1 MAKKRAGLRSDLSIV
16 RGVLHTCR
24 VCTAGCNGRFFGP
37 RACSLGRVQVGR
49 HRFAG
54 LENTAAAA
62 TAQVEVPPMVVS
74 TGRLL
79 LTVGGTGGVR
89 VGVIGDQTLSLEQS
103 SVLANVTEAEVTW
116 AGGGS
121 FAKYKTGAAGLW
133 LELEP
138 GAILYA
144 LHM

>member
-1 MAKKRAGLRSDLSIV
+1 MHVGHA
-16 RGVLHTCR
+16 
-24 VCTAGCNGRFFGP
+24 GRFFGP

-54 LENTAAAA
+54 LENTAADA
-62 TAQVEVPPMVVS
+62 TAHVEVPPTIVS

-89 VGVIGDQTLSLEQS
+89 VGVIGDQRLGLEQS
-103 SVLANVTEAEVTW
+103 SVIANATESEVRW
-116 AGGGS
+116 RGGGS
-121 FAKYKTGAAGLW
+121 FAKYRTGAAGLR

-144 LHM
+144 IHM